1 MKFLYNQVNTPTLPS
16 PFFKKNLLILIQLSL
31 LLFLLGGVVQG
42 ETSGDIA
49 PACHSET
56 SPPVSQAGRAKAGR
70 WQTIETK
77 YTIIH
82 HQSSEALKKFNNK
95 VNYGQER
102 WGLGRLFSTPS
113 SDEVIDKITKKVDI
127 LFERVQEILD
137 MRKKMKK
144 VTINVYRDK
153 EQLHDAY
160 SKIYKGPCRIRAWY
174 RYGNNTVYVHVND
187 LHEGMLAH
195 ELAHS
200 IIDHYLL
207 VRPPAA
213 TAEILARYVDSHLK
227 E

>member
-1 MKFLYNQVNTPTLPS
+1 MKFLYNQVNTPILPS

-49 PACHSET
+49 PACHSEAR
-56 SPPVSQAGRAKAGR
+56 PPVGEAGRAKAGR

-102 WGLGRLFSTPS
+102 WGLGRLFSTPI
-113 SDEVIDKITKKVDI
+113 SDEVINKITKKVDI

-144 VTINVYRDK
+144 VTINIYDNK
-153 EQLHDAY
+153 KQLHDAY
-160 SKIYKGPCRIRAWY
+160 SRIYKKSCRIRAWY
-174 RYGNNTVYVHVND
+174 RYRNNTVYVNVDD

-195 ELAHS
+195 ELAHA

-213 TAEILARYVDSHLK
+213 SAEILARYVDRHLK
-227 E
+227 K